1 MTRPPPS
8 TPRPPAGDW
17 RAARDVRDL
26 IRRLWA
32 VPLVRLVFY
41 VALAVVAARLLLW
54 GSRLLASVILT
65 VLTAYGLAFL
75 VNPILEWLERRRVG
89 RMVGV
94 LLLLALALGLTTLL
108 LVTLSQQVTGL
119 IAGIPVIAINL
130 KVALLNVLDRLDSIE
145 GVQGLKTSVSS
156 YIDGQTA
163 NITQNAGPVLE
174 RLLNSGPDVLNT
186 LSSLVGWLGQ
196 LGFIVTLAAYFMLDY
211 ERVGHSVLRVFPRQA
226 QPTVLRLAE
235 DVSQSFGGFLRGQ
248 LLLMLTGALLSTLG
262 LLALN
267 VPNALAL
274 GALSGLL
281 SLVPYVGI
289 VLAAVAAMLQAIPQG
304 GLTIALVAAL
314 FFIINQLQGN
324 VLGPLI
330 MGRVVRLSPAAI
342 LIALLVGLAL
352 AGPVGAV
359 IAIPTATLLKRWLER
374 YWVPSAA
381 YRGVGGAVPGELVP
395 GELHEGAER

>member
-1 MTRPPPS
+1 MTLPPS
-8 TPRPPAGDW
+8 PAPRPPAGDW

-32 VPLVRLVFY
+32 MPVVRLIFY
-41 VALAVVAARLLLW
+41 AVLTVLAVRALLW
-54 GSRLLASVILT
+54 GSQLLASVLLT

-94 LLLLALALGLTTLL
+94 LLLLLLLLGLTTLL
-108 LVTLSQQVTGL
+108 IMTLSQQIAGL
-119 IAGIPVIAINL
+119 ISGIPVIAINL
-130 KVALLNVLDRLDSIE
+130 KIALFNVLDRLDSIQ
-145 GVQGLKTSVSS
+145 GIQGLKASVSS
-156 YIDGQTA
+156 YIDEQTN
-163 NITQNAGPVLE
+163 NITENAGPLLE
-174 RLLNSGPDVLNT
+174 RLLNSGPNVLNT
-186 LSSLVGWLGQ
+186 LSNLVGWLGQ

-211 ERVGHSVLRVFPRQA
+211 ERVGHSLLRVFPRQS

-248 LLLMLTGALLSTLG
+248 LLLMLTGAVLSTLG

-281 SLVPYVGI
+281 SLVPYIGI

-304 GLTIALVAAL
+304 GLTIGLVAAL
-314 FFIINQLQGN
+314 FFVINQLQGN

-330 MGRVVRLSPAAI
+330 MGRVVSLSPAAI

-352 AGPVGAV
+352 AGPVGAI

-374 YWVPSAA
+374 YWMTSAA
-381 YRGVGGAVPGELVP
+381 YRGVGGAVPEELQD
-395 GELHEGAER
+395 GAQR

>member
-1 MTRPPPS
+1 MTQPPPS
-8 TPRPPAGDW
+8 GPRAPVRDW

-32 VPLVRLVFY
+32 LPLVRLIVY
-41 VALAVVAARLLLW
+41 AALIVVAVRALLW
-54 GSRLLASVILT
+54 GSQLLASVILT

-89 RMVGV
+89 RMIGV
-94 LLLLALALGLTTLL
+94 LLLILVALGLTTLL
-108 LVTLSQQVTGL
+108 IVTLSQQVTGL
-119 IAGIPVIAINL
+119 IAGIPVIAVNL
-130 KVALLNVLDRLDSIE
+130 KIALFNLLDRLDTIP
-145 GVQGLKTSVSS
+145 GVQGLKNSVSN
-156 YIDGQTA
+156 YIDEQTT
-163 NITQNAGPVLE
+163 NITENSGPVLE
-174 RLLNSGPDVLNT
+174 RLLNSGPNVLNT
-186 LSSLVGWLGQ
+186 LSNLVGWLGQ

-211 ERVGHSVLRVFPRQA
+211 GQVGHSLLRVFPRA
-226 QPTVLRLAE
+226 SQPTVLRLSE

-248 LLLMLTGALLSTLG
+248 LLLMLTGAVLSTLG
-262 LLALN
+262 LLALH

-281 SLVPYVGI
+281 SLVPYIGI
-289 VLAAVAAMLQAIPQG
+289 VLAAVVAMLQAIPQG
-304 GLTIALVAAL
+304 GLTIGLVAAL

-330 MGRVVRLSPAAI
+330 MGRVVSLSPAAI
-342 LIALLVGLAL
+342 LISLLVGLAL

-374 YWVPSAA
+374 YWMTSAA
-381 YRGVGGAVPGELVP
+381 YRGVAGAVPQDLET
-395 GELHEGAER
+395 GAGKQQ

>member
-1 MTRPPPS
+1 MTRLPPP
-8 TPRPPAGDW
+8 TPRGPVGDW
-17 RAARDVRDL
+17 RSARDVRDL
-26 IRRLWA
+26 IWRLWA
-32 VPLVRLVFY
+32 IPLVRLIVY
-41 VALAVVAARLLLW
+41 TALIVVAVRALLW
-54 GSRLLASVILT
+54 GSQLLASVVLT

-75 VNPILEWLERRRVG
+75 VNPILEWLERRRIG

-94 LLLLALALGLTTLL
+94 LLLILVALGLATLL
-108 LVTLSQQVTGL
+108 IVTLSQQIAGL
-119 IAGIPVIAINL
+119 IAGIPVIAVNL
-130 KVALLNVLDRLDSIE
+130 KGALFNVLDRLDSIQ
-145 GVQGLKTSVSS
+145 GVQGLKTSVST
-156 YIDGQTA
+156 YIDEQTN
-163 NITQNAGPVLE
+163 NITQNAGPLLE
-174 RLLNSGPDVLNT
+174 RLLNSSPNVLST
-186 LSSLVGWLGQ
+186 LSNLVGWLGQ

-211 ERVGHSVLRVFPRQA
+211 GRVGHSLLRVFPRQS
-226 QPTVLRLAE
+226 QPTVLRLSE

-262 LLALN
+262 LLALK

-281 SLVPYVGI
+281 SLVPYIGI

-304 GLTIALVAAL
+304 GLTIGLVAAL

-330 MGRVVRLSPAAI
+330 MGRVVSLSPAAI

-352 AGPVGAV
+352 AGPVGAI

-374 YWVPSAA
+374 YWMTSAA
-381 YRGVGGAVPGELVP
+381 YRGVGGAVPEDVQN
-395 GELHEGAER
+395 GAPK

>member
-1 MTRPPPS
+1 MTLPPS
-8 TPRPPAGDW
+8 PAPRPPAGDW

-32 VPLVRLVFY
+32 MPVVRLIFY
-41 VALAVVAARLLLW
+41 AVLTVLAVRALLW
-54 GSRLLASVILT
+54 GSQLLASVLLT

-94 LLLLALALGLTTLL
+94 LLLLLLLLGLTTLL
-108 LVTLSQQVTGL
+108 IMTLSQQIAGL
-119 IAGIPVIAINL
+119 ISGIPVIAINL
-130 KVALLNVLDRLDSIE
+130 KIALFNVLDRLDSIQ
-145 GVQGLKTSVSS
+145 GVQGLKASVSS
-156 YIDGQTA
+156 YIDEQTN
-163 NITQNAGPVLE
+163 NITENAGPLLE
-174 RLLNSGPDVLNT
+174 RLLNSGPNVLNT
-186 LSSLVGWLGQ
+186 LSNLVGWLGQ

-211 ERVGHSVLRVFPRQA
+211 ERVGHSLLRVFPRQS

-248 LLLMLTGALLSTLG
+248 LLLMLTGAVLSTLG

-281 SLVPYVGI
+281 SLVPYIGI

-304 GLTIALVAAL
+304 GLTIGLVAAL
-314 FFIINQLQGN
+314 FFVINQLQGN

-330 MGRVVRLSPAAI
+330 MGRVVSLSPAAI

-352 AGPVGAV
+352 AGPVGAI

-374 YWVPSAA
+374 YWMTSAA
-381 YRGVGGAVPGELVP
+381 YRGVGGAVPEELQD
-395 GELHEGAER
+395 GAQR

>member
-1 MTRPPPS
+1 MTQPPPS
-8 TPRPPAGDW
+8 TPRKPVGDW
-17 RAARDVRDL
+17 RSAHDVRDL
-26 IRRLWA
+26 IWRLWA
-32 VPLVRLVFY
+32 IPLVRLVLY
-41 VALAVVAARLLLW
+41 AALIVVAVRALLW
-54 GSRLLASVILT
+54 GSQLLASVVLT

-75 VNPILEWLERRRVG
+75 VNPILERLERRRVG

-94 LLLLALALGLTTLL
+94 LLLILGALGLATLL
-108 LVTLSQQVTGL
+108 IVTLSQQITGL

-130 KVALLNVLDRLDSIE
+130 KITLFNVLDRLDSIQ
-145 GVQGLKTSVSS
+145 GVQGLKASVST
-156 YIDGQTA
+156 YIDEQTN
-163 NITQNAGPVLE
+163 NITQNAGPLLE
-174 RLLNSGPDVLNT
+174 RLLNSSPSVLST
-186 LSSLVGWLGQ
+186 LSNLVGWLGQ
-196 LGFIVTLAAYFMLDY
+196 LGFIVTLAAYFMLDFG
-211 ERVGHSVLRVFPRQA
+211 RVGRSVLRVFPRQS

-248 LLLMLTGALLSTLG
+248 LLLMLTGAVLSTLG
-262 LLALN
+262 LLALK

-281 SLVPYVGI
+281 SLVPYIGI

-330 MGRVVRLSPAAI
+330 MGRVVSLSPAAI

-352 AGPVGAV
+352 AGPVGAI

-374 YWVPSAA
+374 YWMTSAA
-381 YRGVGGAVPGELVP
+381 YRGVGGAVPEDVQNGGP
-395 GELHEGAER
+395 K

>member
-1 MTRPPPS
+1 M
-8 TPRPPAGDW
+8 
-17 RAARDVRDL
+17 RDL

-32 VPLVRLVFY
+32 MPVVRLIFY
-41 VALAVVAARLLLW
+41 AVLTVLAVRALLW
-54 GSRLLASVILT
+54 GSQLLASVLLT

-94 LLLLALALGLTTLL
+94 LLLLLLLLGLTTLL
-108 LVTLSQQVTGL
+108 IMTLSQQIAGL
-119 IAGIPVIAINL
+119 ISGIPVIAINL
-130 KVALLNVLDRLDSIE
+130 KIALFNVLDRLDSIQ
-145 GVQGLKTSVSS
+145 GVQGLKASVSS
-156 YIDGQTA
+156 YIDEQTN
-163 NITQNAGPVLE
+163 NITENAGPLLE
-174 RLLNSGPDVLNT
+174 RLLNSGPNVLNT
-186 LSSLVGWLGQ
+186 LSNLVGWLGQ

-211 ERVGHSVLRVFPRQA
+211 ERVGHSLLRVFPRQS

-248 LLLMLTGALLSTLG
+248 LLLMLTGAVLSTLG

-281 SLVPYVGI
+281 SLVPYIGI

-304 GLTIALVAAL
+304 GLTIGLVAAL
-314 FFIINQLQGN
+314 FFVINQLQGN

-330 MGRVVRLSPAAI
+330 MGRVVSLSPAAI

-352 AGPVGAV
+352 AGPVGAI

-374 YWVPSAA
+374 YWMTSAA
-381 YRGVGGAVPGELVP
+381 YRGVGGAVPEELQD
-395 GELHEGAER
+395 GAQR

>member
-1 MTRPPPS
+1 MTLPPS
-8 TPRPPAGDW
+8 PAPRPPAGDW

-32 VPLVRLVFY
+32 MPVVRLIFY
-41 VALAVVAARLLLW
+41 AVLTVLAVRALLW
-54 GSRLLASVILT
+54 GSQLLASVLLT

-94 LLLLALALGLTTLL
+94 LLLLLLLLGLTTLL
-108 LVTLSQQVTGL
+108 IMTLSQQIAGL
-119 IAGIPVIAINL
+119 ISGIPVIAINL
-130 KVALLNVLDRLDSIE
+130 KIALFNVLDRLDSIQ
-145 GVQGLKTSVSS
+145 GVQGLKASVST
-156 YIDGQTA
+156 YIDEQTN
-163 NITQNAGPVLE
+163 NITENAGPLLE
-174 RLLNSGPDVLNT
+174 RLLNSGPNVLNT
-186 LSSLVGWLGQ
+186 LSNLVGWLGQ

-211 ERVGHSVLRVFPRQA
+211 ERVGHSLLRVFPRQS

-248 LLLMLTGALLSTLG
+248 LLLMLTGAVLSTLG

-281 SLVPYVGI
+281 SLVPYIGI

-304 GLTIALVAAL
+304 GLTIGLVAAL
-314 FFIINQLQGN
+314 FFVINQLQGN

-330 MGRVVRLSPAAI
+330 MGRVVSLSPAAI

-352 AGPVGAV
+352 AGPVGAI

-374 YWVPSAA
+374 YWMTSAA
-381 YRGVGGAVPGELVP
+381 YRGVGGAVPEELQD
-395 GELHEGAER
+395 GAQR

>member
-1 MTRPPPS
+1 MTPPPPS
-8 TPRPPAGDW
+8 APRPPAGDW

-32 VPLVRLVFY
+32 LPPVRLVFY
-41 VALAVVAARLLLW
+41 AVLTVLAVRALLW
-54 GSRLLASVILT
+54 GSQLLASVLLT

-94 LLLLALALGLTTLL
+94 LLLILVALGLTTLL
-108 LVTLSQQVTGL
+108 VVTLSQQIAGL
-119 IAGIPVIAINL
+119 IAGIPVIAVNL
-130 KVALLNVLDRLDSIE
+130 KVTLFNVLDRLDSIP
-145 GVQGLKTSVSS
+145 GVQGLKASVST
-156 YIDGQTA
+156 YIDEQTT
-163 NITQNAGPVLE
+163 NITENAGPLLE
-174 RLLNSGPDVLNT
+174 RLLNSGPNVLNT
-186 LSSLVGWLGQ
+186 LSNLVGWLGQ

-211 ERVGHSVLRVFPRQA
+211 ERVGASLLRVFPRQS
-226 QPTVLRLAE
+226 QPTVRQLSE

-262 LLALN
+262 LLALG

-281 SLVPYVGI
+281 SLVPYIGI

-304 GLTIALVAAL
+304 GLTIGLVAAL

-330 MGRVVRLSPAAI
+330 MGRVVSLSPAAI

-352 AGPVGAV
+352 AGPVGAI

-374 YWVPSAA
+374 YWMASAA
-381 YRGVGGAVPGELVP
+381 YRGVSGAVPEDVQK
-395 GELHEGAER
+395 GAGT

>member
-1 MTRPPPS
+1 MTLPPS
-8 TPRPPAGDW
+8 PAPRPPAGDW

-26 IRRLWA
+26 VRRLWA
-32 VPLVRLVFY
+32 MPVVRLIFY
-41 VALAVVAARLLLW
+41 AVLTVLAVRALLW
-54 GSRLLASVILT
+54 GSQLLASVLLT

-94 LLLLALALGLTTLL
+94 LLLLLLLLGLTTLL
-108 LVTLSQQVTGL
+108 IMTLSQQIAGL
-119 IAGIPVIAINL
+119 ISGIPVIAINL
-130 KVALLNVLDRLDSIE
+130 KIALFNVLDRLDSIQ
-145 GVQGLKTSVSS
+145 GVQGLKASVSS
-156 YIDGQTA
+156 YIDEQTN
-163 NITQNAGPVLE
+163 NITENAGPLLE
-174 RLLNSGPDVLNT
+174 RLLNSGPNVLNT
-186 LSSLVGWLGQ
+186 LSNLVGWLGQ

-211 ERVGHSVLRVFPRQA
+211 ERVGHSLLRVFPRQS

-248 LLLMLTGALLSTLG
+248 LLLMLTGAVLSTLG

-281 SLVPYVGI
+281 SLVPYIGI

-304 GLTIALVAAL
+304 GLTIGLVAAL
-314 FFIINQLQGN
+314 FFVINQLQGN

-330 MGRVVRLSPAAI
+330 MGRVVSLSPAAI

-352 AGPVGAV
+352 AGPVGAI

-374 YWVPSAA
+374 YWMTSAA
-381 YRGVGGAVPGELVP
+381 YRGVGGAVPEELQD
-395 GELHEGAER
+395 GAQR

>member
-1 MTRPPPS
+1 MTLPPS
-8 TPRPPAGDW
+8 PAPRPPAGDW

-32 VPLVRLVFY
+32 MPVVRLIFY
-41 VALAVVAARLLLW
+41 AVLTVLAVRALLW
-54 GSRLLASVILT
+54 GSQLLASVLLT

-94 LLLLALALGLTTLL
+94 LLLLLLLLGLTTLL
-108 LVTLSQQVTGL
+108 LMTLSQQIAGL
-119 IAGIPVIAINL
+119 ISGIPVIAINL
-130 KVALLNVLDRLDSIE
+130 KIALFNVLDRLDSIQ
-145 GVQGLKTSVSS
+145 GVQGLKASVSS
-156 YIDGQTA
+156 YIDEQTN
-163 NITQNAGPVLE
+163 NITENAGPLLE
-174 RLLNSGPDVLNT
+174 RLLNSGPNVLNT
-186 LSSLVGWLGQ
+186 LSNLVGWLGQ

-211 ERVGHSVLRVFPRQA
+211 ERVGHSLLRVFPRQS

-248 LLLMLTGALLSTLG
+248 LLLMLTGAVLSTLG

-281 SLVPYVGI
+281 SLVPYIGI

-304 GLTIALVAAL
+304 GLTIGLVAAL
-314 FFIINQLQGN
+314 FFVINQLQGN

-330 MGRVVRLSPAAI
+330 MGRVVSLSPAAI

-352 AGPVGAV
+352 AGPVGAI

-374 YWVPSAA
+374 YWMTSAA
-381 YRGVGGAVPGELVP
+381 YRGVGGAVPEELQD
-395 GELHEGAER
+395 GAQR

>member
-1 MTRPPPS
+1 MTLPPS
-8 TPRPPAGDW
+8 PAPRPPAGDW

-26 IRRLWA
+26 ILRLWA
-32 VPLVRLVFY
+32 MPVVRLIFY
-41 VALAVVAARLLLW
+41 AVLTVLAVRALLW
-54 GSRLLASVILT
+54 GSQLLASVLLT

-94 LLLLALALGLTTLL
+94 LLLLLLLLGLTTLL
-108 LVTLSQQVTGL
+108 IMTLSQQIAGL
-119 IAGIPVIAINL
+119 ISGIPVIAINL
-130 KVALLNVLDRLDSIE
+130 KIALFNVLDRLDSIQ
-145 GVQGLKTSVSS
+145 GVQGLKASVSS
-156 YIDGQTA
+156 YIDEQTN
-163 NITQNAGPVLE
+163 NITENAGPLLE
-174 RLLNSGPDVLNT
+174 RLLNSGPNVLNT
-186 LSSLVGWLGQ
+186 LSNLVGWLGQ

-211 ERVGHSVLRVFPRQA
+211 ERVGHSLLRVFPRQS

-248 LLLMLTGALLSTLG
+248 LLLMLTGAVLSTLG

-281 SLVPYVGI
+281 SLVPYIGI

-304 GLTIALVAAL
+304 GLTIGLVAAL
-314 FFIINQLQGN
+314 FFVINQLQGN

-330 MGRVVRLSPAAI
+330 MGRVVSLSPAAI

-352 AGPVGAV
+352 AGPVGAI

-374 YWVPSAA
+374 YWMTSAA
-381 YRGVGGAVPGELVP
+381 YRGVGGAVPEELQD
-395 GELHEGAER
+395 GAQR